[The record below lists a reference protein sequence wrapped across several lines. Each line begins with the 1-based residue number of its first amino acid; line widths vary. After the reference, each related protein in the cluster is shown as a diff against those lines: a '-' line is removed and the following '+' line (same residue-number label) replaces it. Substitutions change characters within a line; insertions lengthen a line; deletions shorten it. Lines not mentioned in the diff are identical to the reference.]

1 MSGCFRIPRDKIE
14 RLHSVIQCVSPSSRV
29 AVCTLASIVGHLIS
43 MSLALGP
50 IAHLHTRYLYA
61 ANKERVSWSDRQESI
76 EAYNGQPIWFS
87 PGTTR
92 VACSGYGG
100 YVVELGPE
108 FAHGLWSPTELELS
122 STWRKLKAVAMTLRY
137 FGHDTALLC

>member
-1 MSGCFRIPRDKIE
+1 MAG
-14 RLHSVIQCVSPSSRV
+14 
-29 AVCTLASIVGHLIS
+29 
-43 MSLALGP
+43 
-50 IAHLHTRYLYA
+50 
-61 ANKERVSWSDRQESI
+61 NI

-92 VACSGYGG
+92 VAYSDASSSGYGG

-122 STWRKLKAVAMTLRY
+122 STWRKLKAVAMTLCY
-137 FGHDTALLC
+137 FADQLKGHAVKWFQTTKMLFGLSRKVVENLTCKWCYEYV